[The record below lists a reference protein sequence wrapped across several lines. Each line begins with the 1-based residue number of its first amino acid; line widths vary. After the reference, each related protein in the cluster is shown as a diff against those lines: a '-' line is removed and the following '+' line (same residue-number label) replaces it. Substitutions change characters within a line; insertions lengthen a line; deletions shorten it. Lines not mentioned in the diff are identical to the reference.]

1 MSETAIRVKNLS
13 INYKPY
19 KTISLQKSL
28 FHKTENVEVV
38 HAISDL
44 SFSVEKGQILGVIGK
59 NGSGKSTLL
68 RAVGGIFKPDSG
80 EIDIRGQ
87 NVSLL
92 SIGVGFIPENTGR
105 ENILLSGLL
114 LGFSQKQIEEKMDY
128 IIEFSELGNFIDLPV
143 RTYSSGMYSKLAFA
157 ITASLETDIILVDEV
172 LSVGDEA
179 FQKKSYKKMQKLIN
193 DKNRTVMIVSHNMNS
208 LIKLCN
214 QILWI
219 NDGKFMD
226 MGAPKD
232 MVAAY
237 RKYMER

>member
-1 MSETAIRVKNLS
+1 MKETAIKVKNLC
-13 INYKPY
+13 IDYKPY
-19 KTISLQKSL
+19 KTISIQKSFFRKAESVGL
-28 FHKTENVEVV
+28 V

-44 SFSVEKGQILGVIGK
+44 SFSVEKGNILGVIGK

-68 RAVGGIFKPDSG
+68 KAVGGIFKPDRG
-80 EIDIRGQ
+80 EIDIMGQ

-105 ENILLSGLL
+105 ENISLSGLL

-128 IIEFSELGNFIDLPV
+128 IIEFSELGKFIDLPV

-172 LSVGDEA
+172 LSVGDEH
-179 FQKKSYKKMQKLIN
+179 FQKKSYTKMQELIS
-193 DKNRTVMIVSHNMNS
+193 DKNRTVIIVSHNLNHM
-208 LIKLCN
+208 IKLCN

-226 MGAPKD
+226 IGEPEITIEK
-232 MVAAY
+232 Y
-237 RKYMER
+237 RQFMRD

>member
-1 MSETAIRVKNLS
+1 MGETAIQVKNLS
-13 INYKPY
+13 IHYKPY

-28 FHKTENVEVV
+28 FRKTESIEVV

-44 SFSVEKGQILGVIGK
+44 SFCVEKGQILGVIGK

-68 RAVGGIFKPDSG
+68 KAVGGIFQPDSG
-80 EIDIRGQ
+80 EIDIMGQ

-105 ENILLSGLL
+105 ENIMLSGLL

-128 IIEFSELGNFIDLPV
+128 IIDFSELGPFIDLPV

-179 FQKKSYKKMQKLIN
+179 FQKKSYQKMQKLIS
-193 DKNRTVMIVSHNMNS
+193 DKNRTVMIVSHNMKF
-208 LIKLCN
+208 LTKLCN
-214 QILWI
+214 QVLWI

-226 MGAPKD
+226 MGAPEE